1 MAEGDLEA
9 AAALRSAEGGPA
21 FHTAMAHLYRAEMH
35 RMTVRRQRLDVTT
48 NWAFLLT
55 MGLTTFTLGSVQV
68 PHYIMLL
75 GLAAVAISILIESR
89 RYRHLHHSQWRLH
102 VLEHGY
108 FSRLLNG
115 TPITAEDR
123 WRKNLACDL
132 ERPRLLLGL
141 FTACRLRLRRNYLLL
156 IYFMTA
162 VWLTKI
168 FVHPENPKTALEFH
182 ARFAVG
188 GLFPPWFVVITATV
202 FILTASLLALTC
214 PASEVVE
221 GRFHDRCLEE
231 EEDPHPHGLFH
242 RRSADQSQ
250 EPAE

>member
-9 AAALRSAEGGPA
+9 AAVLRSHDGGAA

-35 RMTVRRQRLDVTT
+35 RMTVWRQRLDVTT

-55 MGLTTFTLGSVQV
+55 MGLTTFTLGSTLV

-75 GLAAVAISILIESR
+75 GLAAVAISILIEAR

-102 VLEHGY
+102 TLEHGY
-108 FSRLLNG
+108 FSRLLKSQ
-115 TPITAEDR
+115 PITAEDR

-132 ERPRLLLGL
+132 EKPRLLLDL

-168 FVHPENPKTALEFH
+168 FVHPENPKTAREFH

-188 GLFPPWFVVITATV
+188 GLFPPWFVVITSAV
-202 FILTASLLALTC
+202 FIFAATLLALTC
-214 PASEVVE
+214 PSAEVVE
-221 GRFHDRCLEE
+221 GRLYNRCTEAE
-231 EEDPHPHGLFH
+231 PSSQRRLF
-242 RRSADQSQ
+242 RKGNADSST